1 MNSDT
6 LYFVELFGKLFASS
20 APIAVMAIFLAMTPG
35 YTPKERWK
43 TAFKASNVSLGILL
57 LCALFGNRL
66 LELLGVDMNAFRIA
80 GGLVL
85 GFIGLDMVQS
95 SNNEEKKEKGAPP
108 PRRDIVVTPLAFPV
122 ISGPGAISALM
133 ITKSEATNQTQ
144 ELYAYGSLFAL
155 MALFYVLFFLV
166 SFCSKWLTPAFINI
180 TTKLFGLVVVAMS
193 VQFIAS
199 GILGFA
205 QS

>member
-6 LYFVELFGKLFASS
+6 LYFLELFGKLFASS
-20 APIAVMAIFLAMTPG
+20 APIAVMAIFIAMTPS

-57 LCALFGNRL
+57 LCAIFGNRL

-80 GGLVL
+80 GGFVL
-85 GFIGLDMVQS
+85 GSIGLDMIRS
-95 SNNEEKKEKGAPP
+95 GNEEKKGREAA
-108 PRRDIVVTPLAFPV
+108 PRRDIIVTPLAFPI

-133 ITKSEATNQTQ
+133 ITKSEAINQTQ
-144 ELYAYGSLFAL
+144 ELYAYGALFAL
-155 MALFYVLFFLV
+155 IALFYVLFFLT
-166 SFCSKWLTPAFINI
+166 SFFSKWLTPAFINI

-205 QS
+205 Q